1 MSGTFALCG
10 RAAMACRPGV
20 HGPKS
25 GFLHVPRRE
34 VKAAV
39 ARGERKPGGAAFV
52 IRGGDLPHPQHDRKK
67 EPEMFCI
74 KPALAAA
81 AILAM
86 AACTPGPTTTTITTP
101 GAEPVKVVTPPDGDS
116 VTVVTP

>member
-1 MSGTFALCG
+1 
-10 RAAMACRPGV
+10 
-20 HGPKS
+20 
-25 GFLHVPRRE
+25 
-34 VKAAV
+34 
-39 ARGERKPGGAAFV
+39 
-52 IRGGDLPHPQHDRKK
+52 
-67 EPEMFCI
+67 MFCI

-101 GAEPVKVVTPPDGDS
+101 GAEPVKVVTPPGGDS